1 MTTIALIG
9 VTAFAVYLYITK
21 RLERNRAEN
30 YKLLFENKSKS
41 LENLKKKVEKE
52 AQMRHY
58 YKTARFGEAYG
69 KTGSLTDM
77 VEAINESTSEAAA
90 KCWAQSKQ
98 AQEMKERLLNRFN
111 REGSASKVHDE
122 IIVIGEPTG
131 EAIEA
136 IKKQLEV
143 KSRTWKSDRAPIA
156 QNLPKRES
164 FEMTAANADEVRTK
178 ILKELEDDAFSK
190 ARNID
195 RFINNL
201 YGNPPTDE
209 IQSVPRTERTVSSF
223 AIAKLNLLKRFIDMN
238 LIENERG
245 STTHRLPYAK
255 ESLTLEIKDNIDGTI
270 GVYYDGVEVKPKDVS
285 IINSFLEKT
294 QTHGIRK

>member
-69 KTGSLTDM
+69 KTGKLSDTL
-77 VEAINESTSEAAA
+77 EAYENPEAAA

-111 REGSASKVHDE
+111 REGSVGKVHDG
-122 IIVIGEPTG
+122 IIVIGEPSG
-131 EAIEA
+131 EDIEA
-136 IKKQLEV
+136 IKKQLDV
-143 KSRTWKSDRAPIA
+143 KRGTWKSDRAPIA
-156 QNLPKRES
+156 QNLPKRET
-164 FEMTAANADEVRTK
+164 FEMTAANAAEVRTK

-209 IQSVPRTERTVSSF
+209 IQSEPRSERTVSSF

-245 STTHRLPYAK
+245 STPHRLPYAK

-294 QTHGIRK
+294 KGYGIRK

>member
-30 YKLLFENKSKS
+30 FKTLYERAKDKIDKASEYI
-41 LENLKKKVEKE
+41 KKVERDE
-52 AQMRHY
+52 QVRHY

-77 VEAINESTSEAAA
+77 VGKLSDTLEAFEIPEAAA

-111 REGSASKVHDE
+111 REDLAGKVHDE

-143 KSRTWKSDRAPIA
+143 KRGTWKSDRAPIA

-164 FEMTAANADEVRTK
+164 FEMTASNAAEVRSK
-178 ILKELEDDAFSK
+178 INEAL
-190 ARNID
+190 D
-195 RFINNL
+195 RQL
-201 YGNPPTDE
+201 QVPPTDE

-245 STTHRLPYAK
+245 STPHRLPYAK